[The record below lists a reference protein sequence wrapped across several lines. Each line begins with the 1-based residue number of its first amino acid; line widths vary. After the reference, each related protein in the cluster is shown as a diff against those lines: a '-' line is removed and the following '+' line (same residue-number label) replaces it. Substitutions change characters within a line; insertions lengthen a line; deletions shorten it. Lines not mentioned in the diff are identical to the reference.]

1 MYMYTVNQFFI
12 HEQGLRKPRSLLRIF
27 LDVNQS
33 LWQTDVNTCNARM
46 WLRLK
51 HEAFYLS
58 QTSLSPVTRE
68 IRLSRIKVG
77 LLLRI
82 LHEVRSYIIL

>member
-12 HEQGLRKPRSLLRIF
+12 HEQGLWKPHLRIF

-46 WLRLK
+46 CLRLK

-58 QTSLSPVTRE
+58 QTSLSPITRE
-68 IRLSRIKVG
+68 IRLSQIKVG